1 MKQTEEPM
9 KQLISNRKT
18 YRFDFLEKIDYTCC
32 LHGILSMMQV
42 RIEEAKKRNP
52 NAKYEEQEKAA
63 DDLIKIYCWVS
74 ALFEEK
80 ELMYRHNMNLE
91 RLNLELKHKVSE
103 LEKEL
108 KILNEIDKL

>member
-9 KQLISNRKT
+9 KQLINTKKK
-18 YRFDFLEKIDYTCC
+18 YLFDFLEKIDYTSC
-32 LHGILSMMQV
+32 LYGISSMMQA
-42 RIEEAKKRNP
+42 RISDAKKRNP
-52 NAKYEEQEKAA
+52 NAKFEEQEKAA
-63 DDLIKIYCWVS
+63 DDLDKIYCWLC

-80 ELMYRHNMNLE
+80 ELLDRHNMNLE